1 LLNRWFIISMIVLAL
16 AGGAGVYWWFNRTA
30 AAASPTTAPTTV
42 TQVAKGSILV
52 AVASTGRVVSNLDVD
67 IKCKASGEIVNLP
80 FDVSQYVK
88 KDDLLMEL
96 DPVDELRA
104 VRLAEVA
111 LAQSQAKLAQ
121 SKQSLQIAQR
131 NLETSTIK
139 ADAALV
145 SSKSRAKDL
154 RSKADRRKELLLQQ
168 LSSQEEFST
177 ADADAVAAESDV
189 RTAQMQVQ
197 DLKSQEIT
205 IDLRKEDVKLAEAQ
219 VQSDTINL
227 ENARQ
232 RLADTKVVAPMDAVV
247 SALNVQKGQIIS
259 SGITNV
265 GGGTTAMTLSD
276 MSRMFV
282 LAAVDESDIGKVKL
296 EQLVNI
302 SVDAYPG
309 KLFEGKVVRIAT
321 RGVNVSNVVTFECKI
336 EIVDKKRSLLKP
348 EMTANVQVVVARRD
362 DVLVVPA
369 QAITRKQGKASATIV
384 TGETSTEQPI
394 ELGLTDGEKWEVTSG
409 LTEGQTVTVRKEVAS
424 KWRGGSGGSGGPPPG
439 MMMGGPRR

>member
-1 LLNRWFIISMIVLAL
+1 MFNRWFIVVAVVLAL
-16 AGGAGVYWWFNRTA
+16 AGGAGYYWWQRTA
-30 AAASPTTAPTTV
+30 SAASPTTAPASV
-42 TQVAKGSILV
+42 VQVAKGSILQ

-80 FDVSQYVK
+80 FDVSQTVK
-88 KDDLLMEL
+88 KDDLLIEL

-104 VRLAEVA
+104 VRLAEVS

-121 SKQSLQIAQR
+121 SNQNLLIAQR
-131 NLETSTIK
+131 NLETARIK
-139 ADAALV
+139 ADAAVV
-145 SSKSRAKDL
+145 SSTSRAKDL
-154 RSKADRRKELLLQQ
+154 RSKSDRRKELLKQQ
-168 LSSQEEFST
+168 LSSDEEFST
-177 ADADAVAAESDV
+177 ADAAAVQAESDV

-197 DLKSQEIT
+197 DLKAQEIA
-205 IDLRKEDVKLAEAQ
+205 IDLRKEDVKLAEAE

-296 EQLVNI
+296 DQVVNV

-321 RGVNVSNVVTFECKI
+321 RGVNVSNVVTFEVKI
-336 EIVDKKRSLLKP
+336 EIIDKKRSLLKP

-362 DVLVVPA
+362 DVLVVPTKA
-369 QAITRKQGKASATIV
+369 VNRKQGKGKATVTIV
-384 TGETSTEQPI
+384 SGETSTEQPV

-409 LTEGQTVTVRKEVAS
+409 LTEGQTVAVRNEVAS
-424 KWRGGSGGSGGPPPG
+424 KWVGGSGGPPPG
-439 MMMGGPRR
+439 MMMGAPRR